1 MPSTNRETGTVAR
14 AEMQVALT
22 AHACRHDI
30 LVQGLTGYRIVGLI
44 HGALATAPL
53 SLAKGISLLHQ
64 ILTNQ
69 LYQPWHRRVW
79 AMALPIMLSNA
90 STPLLGMVDTAV
102 VGHLDEPHYLGAVA
116 LGSMMFSLLFWSFGF
131 LRMGTT
137 GLTAQSRGAGDHD
150 EVRAHLVRALFI
162 AGAIGLA
169 LIALQTPLA
178 WLAFTLADASEAVTR
193 EGQAYFAARIW
204 AAPATLA
211 NYCLMG
217 WFLALNRTSYIL
229 VLQLFL
235 NGTNIVFDL
244 IFVIGFDMTADGV
257 GYASVLA
264 EYSAFVVGACLT
276 MRLLAMT
283 PGTLRREQ
291 LLNTT
296 ALKRLFAVN
305 RDLMIRTFCLQIG
318 FLWFTAQ
325 GGQIDDTT
333 LAANAVLMQLQTF
346 MAFALDGFAYTA
358 ESMAGEAKGAKS
370 REQFDAAVAVSSLW
384 ALGFSTLFALAYWLG
399 GAVIVSLL
407 TDLPEVR
414 AVAGEF
420 LIYAIILPI
429 LSAPS
434 FQLDGIFIG
443 TTETKALRHAMIVSM
458 ACFLAAGYLLMPIMG
473 NHGLWLAFTL
483 FMTMRAIT
491 LGIGFPRLR
500 AGIEN
505 ALHTQ

>member
-1 MPSTNRETGTVAR
+1 MRQLFTNPIY
-14 AEMQVALT
+14 L
-22 AHACRHDI
+22 
-30 LVQGLTGYRIVGLI
+30 
-44 HGALATAPL
+44 
-53 SLAKGISLLHQ
+53 
-64 ILTNQ
+64 
-69 LYQPWHRRVW
+69 PWHRRVW
-79 AMALPIMLSNA
+79 AMSLPIMLSNA

-137 GLTAQSRGAGDHD
+137 GLAAQSRGAGDHD
-150 EVRAHLVRALFI
+150 EVRAHLARALMI
-162 AGAIGLA
+162 AATIGLA

-178 WLAFTLADASEAVTR
+178 WLAFTLADASEAVTQ

-204 AAPATLA
+204 GAPATLA

-235 NGTNIVFDL
+235 NGLNIIFDL
-244 IFVIGFDMTADGV
+244 VFVIGFEMTADGV
-257 GYASVLA
+257 GYASVLS
-264 EYSAFVVGACLT
+264 EYSAFAVGALLT
-276 MRLLAMT
+276 LRLLRQA
-283 PGTLRREQ
+283 PGKLQRQ
-291 LLNTT
+291 NLANPD

-325 GGQIDDTT
+325 GGQINDTT

-358 ESMAGEAKGAKS
+358 ESLAGEAKGA
-370 REQFDAAVAVSSLW
+370 ENPEEFDAAVLVSTLW
-384 ALGFSTLFALAYWLG
+384 ALVFSAGFALAYWAG
-399 GAVIVSLL
+399 GQLVINLL
-407 TDLPEVR
+407 TDIEEVR
-414 AVAGEF
+414 ALAADY
-420 LIYAIILPI
+420 LIYAIVLPI
-429 LSAPS
+429 LSVAS

-443 TTETKALRHAMIVSM
+443 TTATKALRKAMLLSLI
-458 ACFLAAGYLLMPIMG
+458 CFLVAGYALMPLIG

-483 FMTMRAIT
+483 FMTMRGIT
-491 LGIGFPRLR
+491 LGLAYPRLR
-500 AGIEN
+500 ASIGNVIDTGEK
-505 ALHTQ
+505 A